1 MKKVYII
8 AEAGVNHCGS
18 LTLARDLVRVAAE
31 CGADAVKFQTFKAE
45 NLVTASAKKAKYQE
59 HTTGAS
65 ESQSD
70 MLKKLELPYEWH
82 FELKSLAESLDI
94 DFLSTPFDFE
104 SLDFLTKDLGLRRL
118 KIASG
123 DNNNAPFL
131 YRAAQLTDSMILS
144 TGYMTLSSLEIA
156 LGSIAL
162 GKKYKSKTDFQP
174 HSDLLKNAFIE
185 AQRTGAL
192 KDVVSILHCT
202 SEYPPKIE
210 STNLLCIQTLK
221 TCFGL
226 EVGFSDHTT
235 GVGAACAA
243 VALGATVLEKHF
255 TLDKTL
261 EGPDHPASLN
271 PQELKLLIE
280 SVREVEAALG
290 SSLKMPTAGEEQNRI
305 PAQKSVIAT
314 RDIKPGDVFSEK
326 NIAVKRP
333 GGGLEPK
340 YFWDL
345 LGKTSGETY
354 RADDYVGSGVMQR

>member
-31 CGADAVKFQTFKAE
+31 AGADAVKFQTFKTE
-45 NLVTASAKKAKYQE
+45 NLITASAKKAKYQE

-65 ESQSD
+65 ESQSA

-82 FELKSLAESLDI
+82 FELKKLAESLKI

-104 SLDFLTKDLGLRRL
+104 SLDFLTKDLGLRKL

-123 DNNNAPFL
+123 DNNNVPFL

-144 TGYMTLSSLEIA
+144 TGYMTISNLETA

-162 GKKYKSKTDFQP
+162 GKKYKSEPSFQP
-174 HSDLLKNAFIE
+174 QSHLLKNAFVE

-210 STNLLCIQTLK
+210 HANLRCIQTLK
-221 TCFGL
+221 QCFDL
-226 EVGFSDHTT
+226 EIGFSDHTT

-243 VALGATVLEKHF
+243 VALGATILEKHF

-271 PQELKLLIE
+271 PQELKLLID
-280 SVREVEAALG
+280 SVREVEAAMG
-290 SSLKMPTAGEEQNRI
+290 SPLKIPTAGEEQNRI
-305 PAQKSVIAT
+305 PAQKSVIAI
-314 RDIKPGDVFSEK
+314 RDIKPGEVFSEK
-326 NIAVKRP
+326 NIVVKRP

-345 LGKTSGETY
+345 LGKTSSDTY
-354 RADDYVGSGVMQR
+354 RPDDYIRSGVTQK